1 VTDSPT
7 THRPQALVVRGG
19 WSGHVPVE
27 ATDFFLPFLRGHGYD
42 VVVRDSLDAYVDEE
56 LMASTDLVVQCW
68 TMGELSKE
76 QCKGL
81 MAAVSSGTGLAGW
94 HGGIVDSFPASPTYL
109 QLTGGQFT
117 CHPGNFI
124 DYNLEVRAERADHE
138 IVAGITAVALH
149 TEQYWVLTD
158 DMNDVLAT
166 TTLRAGPDWTDL
178 TVPAV
183 WTRAWGQGKVFVCT
197 VGHHL
202 PDLEVPEI
210 RTIIERGML
219 WASR

>member
-1 VTDSPT
+1 VTDDTT
-7 THRPQALVVRGG
+7 THRSQALVVRGG
-19 WSGHVPVE
+19 WPGHVPVE
-27 ATDFFLPFLRGHGYD
+27 ATDFFIPFLRAHGFD
-42 VVVRDSLDAYVDEE
+42 VIARDDLDAYTDED

-68 TMGELSKE
+68 TMGQITAE
-76 QCKGL
+76 QSAGL
-81 MAAVSSGTGLAGW
+81 AAAVGAGTGLAGW
-94 HGGIVDSFPASPTYL
+94 HGGIVDSFRATPTYL

-117 CHPGNFI
+117 CHPGDFI
-124 DYNLEVRAERADHE
+124 DYELEVRAERADHE
-138 IVAGITAVALH
+138 IVTGISTVALH

-166 TTLRAGPDWTDL
+166 TTLGPGPNWAGV

-183 WTRAWGQGKVFVCT
+183 WTRRWGDGRVFVCT

-210 RTIIERGML
+210 RSIIERGML